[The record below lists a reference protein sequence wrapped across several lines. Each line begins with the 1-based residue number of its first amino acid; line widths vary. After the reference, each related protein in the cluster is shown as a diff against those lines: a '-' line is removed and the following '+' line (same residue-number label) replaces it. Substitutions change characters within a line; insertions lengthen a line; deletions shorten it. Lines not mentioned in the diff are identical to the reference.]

1 MIPFNKHEHKPIFY
15 KGWRIVLFAIFT
27 AIKYFILQRKE
38 IAKSGFL
45 ASLRSMK
52 ESIRLRKK
60 LYLTKLI
67 KFNKKY
73 YSTPVIPSFPS
84 RAFNNMIKNGGQNF
98 LAAGTSQKRQI
109 DSAFIAITNQ
119 CNLTCAH
126 CYEKHNLYQNNTVTT
141 EKLIEVIHSLQSM
154 GTSIIILTGGEPLI
168 EFDKLTQI
176 LSTANLDLSEF
187 HIHTS
192 GSGITIEK
200 AKKLKE
206 LGLSAVAVGLD
217 NFDEIEND
225 KIRGKGAF
233 NNATSALKIFNDAGI
248 FTYVNLCA
256 TNSLIRSG
264 GIWKYYDLMKNLN
277 VSIIQLLEPRPYGG
291 YYNQDINEV
300 FTKEDKNLLVEFM
313 KVGNGAN
320 RFKNHPLIYYVAHI
334 EGAEQM
340 GCMMGGLSH
349 FYIDSK
355 GNVNP
360 CVFLPV
366 SFW

>member
-1 MIPFNKHEHKPIFY
+1 MIPCNKHSHKPIFY
-15 KGWRIVLFAIFT
+15 KGWRIVAFVIFT
-27 AIKYFILQRKE
+27 AIKYFILQSKE
-38 IAKSGFL
+38 IAKSGFF
-45 ASLRSMK
+45 ASLRSMR

-126 CYEKHNLYQNNTVTT
+126 CYEKHNLYQKNTVTT

-176 LSTANLDLSEF
+176 LSNANLDLSEF

-192 GSGITIEK
+192 GSEITIEK

-225 KIRGKGAF
+225 KIRGNQPTGLHTE
-233 NNATSALKIFNDAGI
+233 NMWAG
-248 FTYVNLCA
+248 F
-256 TNSLIRSG
+256 
-264 GIWKYYDLMKNLN
+264 
-277 VSIIQLLEPRPYGG
+277 
-291 YYNQDINEV
+291 
-300 FTKEDKNLLVEFM
+300 
-313 KVGNGAN
+313 
-320 RFKNHPLIYYVAHI
+320 
-334 EGAEQM
+334 
-340 GCMMGGLSH
+340 
-349 FYIDSK
+349 DSK
-355 GNVNP
+355 SDYS
-360 CVFLPV
+360 L
-366 SFW
+366 